1 MLSVLQVQ
9 QMVCPSYLMGKL
21 KGMGGF
27 LCKMPDSHGS
37 TVIRRKNSKNFK
49 QKNPWSGETLLL
61 HAETHFISTAWLLSC
76 IVFADSTARRGSVS

>member
-1 MLSVLQVQ
+1 MLQVQ

-49 QKNPWSGETLLL
+49 QKKSLEWRNP
-61 HAETHFISTAWLLSC
+61 
-76 IVFADSTARRGSVS
+76 SVTC